1 MNIITDNK
9 YRELKS
15 GISYFNKNIQ
25 FDISSNLKV
34 NIEITDEKIDG
45 NFREEFSED
54 NTLRKIYINSSSIG
68 NMYLK
73 NDNFA
78 LDKNKNM
85 GFLFIFK
92 IAELEPFKVKLI
104 YNFYIEI

>member
-1 MNIITDNK
+1 
-9 YRELKS
+9 
-15 GISYFNKNIQ
+15 
-25 FDISSNLKV
+25 
-34 NIEITDEKIDG
+34 
-45 NFREEFSED
+45 
-54 NTLRKIYINSSSIG
+54 
-68 NMYLK
+68 MYLK